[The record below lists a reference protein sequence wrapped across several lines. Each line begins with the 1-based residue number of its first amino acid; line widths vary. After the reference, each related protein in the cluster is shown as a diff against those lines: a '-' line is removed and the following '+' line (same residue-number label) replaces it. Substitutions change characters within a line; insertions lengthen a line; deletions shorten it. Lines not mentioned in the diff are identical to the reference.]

1 MIHAPFFPS
10 LLLPPPS
17 RYLGCSAADFNAA
30 SSASCD
36 FRPALSCQ
44 YKIKNDAKRKK
55 KATWQTTGEGD
66 ESFYFEID
74 T

>member
-1 MIHAPFFPS
+1 MPPFFLPS
-10 LLLPPPS
+10 SSPPPS
-17 RYLGCSAADFNAA
+17 RFLGCPAAAFNAA
-30 SSASCD
+30 GPASCD

-55 KATWQTTGEGD
+55 KATWQTAGEGD